1 MAKIDELIK
10 KLEVDAEQVT
20 ANEREFPIC
29 LLDDINDALTILRTI
44 TVLNKLGTLDKIKYV
59 LEDYL

>member
-10 KLEVDAEQVT
+10 KLEVDAEWTV
-20 ANEREFPIC
+20 ANKWKFPIG
-29 LLDDINDALTILRTI
+29 LSDDINDALTILRTI

>member
-10 KLEVDAEQVT
+10 NLEVDTEQAT
-20 ANEREFPIC
+20 ANEWEFPIC
-29 LLDDINDALTILRTI
+29 LLDDINDALNILRTI
-44 TVLNKLGTLDKIKYV
+44 TVLNKLGMLDKIKYV

>member
-10 KLEVDAEQVT
+10 KLEVDAEQAT
-20 ANEREFPIC
+20 ANEWEFPIC
-29 LLDDINDALTILRTI
+29 PLDDINDALTILRAI

>member
-1 MAKIDELIK
+1 MVKIDELIK
-10 KLEVDAEQVT
+10 NLEVDAELAA
-20 ANEREFPIC
+20 ANEWEFPIC
-29 LLDDINDALTILRTI
+29 LLDDINDALIILRTI

>member
-10 KLEVDAEQVT
+10 KLEVDAEWT
-20 ANEREFPIC
+20 AANEWEFPIC

>member
-10 KLEVDAEQVT
+10 NLELDAEWT
-20 ANEREFPIC
+20 AENELKFPIC

>member
-1 MAKIDELIK
+1 MAKIDELIR
-10 KLEVDAEQVT
+10 KLEVDAEQAT
-20 ANEREFPIC
+20 ANEWEFPIY

>member
-10 KLEVDAEQVT
+10 NLELDAEQAT
-20 ANEREFPIC
+20 ANEWEFPTC

>member
-1 MAKIDELIK
+1 MKIDELIEH
-10 KLEVDAEQVT
+10 LETDAEWAF
-20 ANEREFPIC
+20 ANEWESPIC

-44 TVLNKLGTLDKIKYV
+44 AILNRMDILDKIKYV

>member
-10 KLEVDAEQVT
+10 NLEVDAEWVA
-20 ANEREFPIC
+20 ANEWEFPIC

>member
-1 MAKIDELIK
+1 MTKIDELIK
-10 KLEVDAEQVT
+10 KLEVDAEQAT
-20 ANEREFPIC
+20 ANEWEFPIC

>member
-10 KLEVDAEQVT
+10 KLELDAEWVI
-20 ANEREFPIC
+20 ANELKFPIC

>member
-10 KLEVDAEQVT
+10 NLEVDIEQAT
-20 ANEREFPIC
+20 ANELEFPIC

-44 TVLNKLGTLDKIKYV
+44 TVLNKLDTLDKIKYV

>member
-1 MAKIDELIK
+1 MAKIDKLIK
-10 KLEVDAEQVT
+10 NLEVDAEWAT

-29 LLDDINDALTILRTI
+29 LSDDINDALTILRTI

>member
-10 KLEVDAEQVT
+10 KLEVDAEWAT
-20 ANEREFPIC
+20 ANKWKFPIG
-29 LLDDINDALTILRTI
+29 LSDDINDALTILRTI